1 MSGTIN
7 PVTNLCIPVTE
18 ALKFFLV
25 VGDLVPPTSVHLP
38 FPLPNPLLRTPPQC
52 KNKKLCPSIQR
63 ILKGSIPSTNG
74 ILVLT
79 GCFLHKSA
87 LQTLCSRLQST
98 DRTTAKTQATQ
109 QRTPALHTLPQP
121 MCQLMA
127 CSIHSENC
135 LRLYILC
142 LLYEKRS
149 YVTDDRLL
157 TEP

>member
-7 PVTNLCIPVTE
+7 PVTNLCIPVIE
-18 ALKFFLV
+18 ALELFLV
-25 VGDLVPPTSVHLP
+25 IGDLVPPTSVHLP

-52 KNKKLCPSIQR
+52 RNKKLRPRIQR
-63 ILKGSIPSTNG
+63 ILKGSIPSMNG

-87 LQTLCSRLQST
+87 LQILRSRLQSA
-98 DRTTAKTQATQ
+98 DRTTAETQATQ

-135 LRLYILC
+135 VSGFIPSASFMRK
-142 LLYEKRS
+142 EA
-149 YVTDDRLL
+149 T
-157 TEP
+157 